1 MCNRWLL
8 HAKEIEMVD
17 ILHRVGVKAPLS
29 EVYEALATTDGIA
42 GWWTR
47 DTAGTSEVG
56 DLVTTRFR
64 HHTTGEEMG
73 GFDLRVEELE
83 PKSRVSWLVEDG
95 PAEWIG
101 THIDF
106 DLSEQDGYTIVRF
119 GHLGWKEA
127 VEFTNH
133 CSTKWAVFL
142 MSLKHLVET
151 GQGEPSPDDVEI
163 SNWH

>member
-1 MCNRWLL
+1 
-8 HAKEIEMVD
+8 MVD
-17 ILHRVGVKAPLS
+17 ILHRVGVKASPTD
-29 EVYEALATTDGIA
+29 VYAALATTEGVA

-47 DTAGTSEVG
+47 DTAGTSEIGASFETKFRDG
-56 DLVTTRFR
+56 D
-64 HHTTGEEMG
+64 TGELLG
-73 GFDLRVEELE
+73 GFRLRVEDLE
-83 PKSRVSWLVEDG
+83 PSRRVSWLVEEG

-106 DLSEQDGYTIVRF
+106 DLKQEDGYTIVGF
-119 GHLGWKEA
+119 GHRGWKKA

-151 GQGEPSPDDVEI
+151 GAGEPAPDDVTI